1 MAQLI
6 KAENPNL
13 IKAETL
19 DNEEMRDEGAVAIL
33 KKEEDLNDE
42 PIVAPSDALIKKFTS
57 LWFACYF
64 ERKLTRQKV
73 CEMDL
78 NQIIGDLVT
87 FFCTDENRV
96 DFRRATPLLA
106 GLHNLFVKRLAYLV
120 RDTENI
126 LKEMSDPIK
135 LENPNSERKARQQH
149 GAGSAARGNNFKL
162 NTTTFDWFLEGI
174 DKSRL
179 DALA

>member
-1 MAQLI
+1 MANQV
-6 KAENPNL
+6 KAENQAL
-13 IKAETL
+13 IK
-19 DNEEMRDEGAVAIL
+19 NENININHEMHDEGAIAVL
-33 KKEEDLNDE
+33 KKEEDPIDE
-42 PIVAPSDALIKKFTS
+42 PVLAPSDALIKKFTN

-78 NQIIGDLVT
+78 NQIINDLVT

-106 GLHNLFVKRLAYLV
+106 GLHTLFVKRLAYLI
-120 RDTENI
+120 RDSENI

-135 LENPNSERKARQQH
+135 LENPNAE
-149 GAGSAARGNNFKL
+149 
-162 NTTTFDWFLEGI
+162 
-174 DKSRL
+174 
-179 DALA
+179 

>member
-6 KAENPNL
+6 KAENLNL

-19 DNEEMRDEGAVAIL
+19 ENEEMRDEGAVAFL
-33 KKEEDLNDE
+33 KKEEDLIDE

-78 NQIIGDLVT
+78 NQIIGELVT
-87 FFCTDENRV
+87 FFCTDENRT
-96 DFRRATPLLA
+96 DFRRATPLLT
-106 GLHNLFVKRLAYLV
+106 GLHNLFVKRLAYLI

-135 LENPNSERKARQQH
+135 IENPNSEKKAR
-149 GAGSAARGNNFKL
+149 
-162 NTTTFDWFLEGI
+162 
-174 DKSRL
+174 
-179 DALA
+179 